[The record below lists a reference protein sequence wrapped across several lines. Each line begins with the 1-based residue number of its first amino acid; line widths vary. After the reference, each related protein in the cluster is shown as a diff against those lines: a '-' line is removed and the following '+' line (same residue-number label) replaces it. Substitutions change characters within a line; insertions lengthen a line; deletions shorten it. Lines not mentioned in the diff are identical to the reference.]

1 MEESGWVRR
10 GMFVAG
16 MGAAQF
22 AMSAAVDM
30 LRSFRANP
38 ESPESVYLAASDPAN
53 PYGTLLP
60 WPRLEENSADP
71 NALQSL
77 ARAAGAGV
85 ILVNGQLAAYLRRRN
100 PAIRIFLPEN
110 EPERTQF
117 AREVATRVA
126 NIAIRRQGRKQG
138 LLIATINDQPAKD
151 HFMARFLEDAGFVNT
166 ALGYHMRRVANA
178 VAEPEPESEEES
190 EPEAS
195 ETV

>member
-1 MEESGWVRR
+1 
-10 GMFVAG
+10 
-16 MGAAQF
+16 
-22 AMSAAVDM
+22 
-30 LRSFRANP
+30 
-38 ESPESVYLAASDPAN
+38 
-53 PYGTLLP
+53 LLP
-60 WPRLEENSADP
+60 WPRLEENSTDP

-110 EPERTQF
+110 EPERSQF
-117 AREVATRVA
+117 AREVASRLA
-126 NIAIRRQGRKQG
+126 NLAIRRQGRKQG

-166 ALGYHMRRVANA
+166 ALGYHMRRIA
-178 VAEPEPESEEES
+178 VPAISEPEPDDET

-195 ETV
+195 ETA